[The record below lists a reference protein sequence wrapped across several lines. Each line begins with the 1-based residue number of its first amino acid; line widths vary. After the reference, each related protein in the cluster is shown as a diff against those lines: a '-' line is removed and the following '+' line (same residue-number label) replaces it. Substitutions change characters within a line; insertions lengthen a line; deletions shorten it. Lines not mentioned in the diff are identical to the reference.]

1 MIKKQIRY
9 DDFRLFDAEYG
20 DNNEVTLIFKQ
31 KNNIVR
37 VPYDE
42 VKYKVEKG
50 KKELVIQLPSVDPF

>member
-50 KKELVIQLPSVDPF
+50 KKELVI